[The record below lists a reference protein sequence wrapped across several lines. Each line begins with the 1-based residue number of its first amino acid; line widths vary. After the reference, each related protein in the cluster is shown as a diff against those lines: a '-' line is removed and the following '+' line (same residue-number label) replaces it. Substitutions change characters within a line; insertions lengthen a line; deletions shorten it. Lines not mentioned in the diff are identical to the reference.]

1 MDYIRASIMDS
12 ESGRYMTIVYSPED
26 RSAVDQYWEDTD
38 NILLNIQSLAP
49 FKGRTRWC
57 DLSPIHYKFLMTRAI
72 EQTFDL
78 LADAPEDEVQS
89 DDLNERPTIASMNFI
104 IMAYAKA
111 YELASG
117 SQIENL
123 RISRHDVNEI
133 TMNILTYVSTNF
145 EGLKAF
151 VDEPAAKPPSLKLIT
166 RDDE

>member
-26 RSAVDQYWEDTD
+26 RETVDQYWNDTD
-38 NILLNIQSLAP
+38 NILLNIQQLPP

-57 DLSPIHYKFLMTRAI
+57 DLTPLHFKFLMTRAI

-78 LADAPEDEVQS
+78 LADEPDEELGEE
-89 DDLNERPTIASMNFI
+89 LNQRPTIASMNFI
-104 IMAYAKA
+104 IMGYAKA
-111 YELASG
+111 YETASG

-123 RISRHDVNEI
+123 RINRHDVNEI
-133 TMNILTYVSTNF
+133 TLNILTYVSTNF
-145 EGLKAF
+145 EGLKEY
-151 VDEPAAKPPSLKLIT
+151 VDEPTVKPPSLKLIS